1 MSTAPEIGLARLADA
16 QPIALISR
24 DEIEHGF
31 RWSWTPERVRRAIEH
46 RETNVVVAREGTR
59 VIGFALMEY
68 RSDDAHLVLL
78 GVAPDR
84 RRLGIATAML
94 AWLEETLRVAGM
106 VAIHVEVRA
115 SNRVAQAFYARLG
128 YEKVNATSRY
138 YQGIETALHLVKEL
152 QPM

>member
-1 MSTAPEIGLARLADA
+1 MSATPEIGLARIADA

-31 RWSWTPERVRRAIEH
+31 RWSWTPDRVRRAIEH
-46 RETNVVVAREGTR
+46 RETNVVVAREGPR

-78 GVAPDR
+78 GVAPDKR
-84 RRLGIATAML
+84 REGIATAML
-94 AWLEETLRVAGM
+94 AWLEQTLRVAGIA
-106 VAIHVEVRA
+106 AIQVEVRA
-115 SNRVAQAFYARLG
+115 SNRVAQAFYSKRG
-128 YEKVNATSRY
+128 YEQVNATSRY

-152 QPM
+152 PPA